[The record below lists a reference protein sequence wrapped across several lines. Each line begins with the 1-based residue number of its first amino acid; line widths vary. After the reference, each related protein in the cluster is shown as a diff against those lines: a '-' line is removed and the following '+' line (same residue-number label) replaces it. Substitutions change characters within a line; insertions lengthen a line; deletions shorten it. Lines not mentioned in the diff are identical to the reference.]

1 MSKIYLAQQQK
12 WLDDYHRSVRGA
24 LAGLIAGCGIYLIGG
39 YSNTALV
46 RSTCSLLATISAYSV
61 MQVRWIARSNQA
73 VLEASRDISAQATV
87 DNLFLGMR
95 PEDLMSQST
104 ENVNGISILP
114 LSPGNDN

>member
-1 MSKIYLAQQQK
+1 MSNIDLAQQQK

-39 YSNTALV
+39 YSNIPLV
-46 RSTCSLLATISAYSV
+46 RSTCSLLATFSAYSV
-61 MQVRWIARSNQA
+61 IQVRWITRSNQA
-73 VLEASRDISAQATV
+73 VLEKSRDISAQATV
-87 DNLFLGMR
+87 DHLFLGMR

-104 ENVNGISILP
+104 DSTNGISILP